1 LLPVRGA
8 TGPTAPIHVAAAQ
21 LTPEWLPKSKFTEK
35 IDSNKRITMNFHPQE
50 IQNR

>member
-8 TGPTAPIHVAAAQ
+8 TGPTVPIHVAAAQ
-21 LTPEWLPKSKFTEK
+21 LSPEWLPKSKFTGK
-35 IDSNKRITMNFHPQE
+35 IDSNKRIAMSFHRQE